1 MGNGTR
7 NFIALGAGMVGL
19 LLVPSFAG
27 AQAIGGTV
35 TDDTGGVLPGV
46 TVEVR
51 SPALIEQVRSGVADG
66 SGQYLIVA
74 LEPGVYSVTF
84 TLTGFSTLVR
94 EGIELTTGFTASV
107 DAELPVGQVQ
117 ETITVTGESPLV
129 DVQNITQSESID
141 REIYEALPTARTY
154 DSLALLIPA
163 MNNMSGATTSLSVD
177 TGGIA
182 GNAHTR
188 YTIHG
193 SDQDDVQ
200 IDIDGLDSN
209 VVAYEGT
216 PQGTPFDT
224 AIQEYVFE
232 YSGNSAEVETGA
244 VRLNMIPKAG
254 SNTFSGGMYTD
265 FANSS
270 WLANNVGQELI
281 DRAITGGK
289 EGGVSLDQAWYVG
302 PSLGGP
308 IVRDRLWFFTSYS
321 YRRGSIFPANLFENQ
336 DTSALV
342 YVPDTSKPVFDRQ
355 NMYEATLRLTW
366 QATSK
371 DKVQAFYGNNYTHQ
385 IPSLSG
391 SQLDP
396 LFIAPE
402 AGTDYAQPVNTY
414 QLTWVRPQTNR
425 VLFEA
430 GAALQPTYF
439 LLGDLD
445 DESARRRG
453 TGRFLHARTDLPGA
467 FEATTLTVS
476 RNHGFHF
483 RGTATHLSTANAS
496 FRASMSYVTGSH
508 NLKVGVNTNQKAS
521 TSSRTSENNWTNM
534 ITFGGSP
541 ILARFHAV
549 PATTDELDRWGIY
562 AQEQWTLDR
571 LTVNAGVRFDY
582 FRGSYPDHVAAPSIW
597 APQARFFSGAT
608 VATWKDLQP
617 RLGVTYDLRGDGRT
631 ALKASASRYG
641 DRTNISVIGALNPA
655 NNNTLM
661 SRSWFDGLNPF
672 GVPGQPSCIGP
683 VACIAGDGL
692 VQGDPLNDAPNGE
705 IMSPNATPGFATPQ
719 ITQFYDPDWAFGWGK
734 KLTNWE
740 FSGSVEH
747 EVAPGVSVD
756 VGFFR
761 RSYINFSAVDDR
773 SNNPEDW
780 DRYTI
785 IVPEIA
791 GLPDGGGFPVT
802 LVDLNPAA
810 VAVPN
815 AITTGAD
822 GFGGISRTWQG
833 LDLNFSSRIEGTLL
847 QGGYAVGKESID
859 TCALQDT
866 LPEAINPGTG
876 LRSTSISSRGYNLVP
891 LEFCSNDTPWIS
903 QLSVFGLYTFPYD
916 IEVSGAVYSRP
927 GPERVASYTIPVP
940 VATAAL
946 GRPPT
951 ETNLAVNV
959 VAPGTSYGD
968 RMNQFDLRVAKV
980 LDVGGVGNLRASLDI
995 HNVFNANAVARERYG
1010 LVNYLQPI
1018 GMQPGRLAK
1027 VTFQFNF

>member
-1 MGNGTR
+1 MQCRTR
-7 NFIALGAGMVGL
+7 GIVTVGAGIVCL
-19 LLVPSFAG
+19 LLVPNLAW

-35 TDDTGGVLPGV
+35 TDGTGGVLPGV

-51 SPALIEQVRSGVADG
+51 SSVLIEQVRSSVTDG

-84 TLTGFSTLVR
+84 RLSGFSTLVR
-94 EGIELTTGFTASV
+94 EGIELATGFTASV
-107 DAELPVGQVQ
+107 GAELPVGAVE
-117 ETITVTGESPLV
+117 ETVTVTGESPLI
-129 DVQNITQSESID
+129 DIQNITLSESID
-141 REIYEALPTARTY
+141 REIYEALPTSRTY

-163 MNNMSGATTSLSVD
+163 MNNMSGATTSLAID

-193 SDQDDVQ
+193 SEQDDVQ

-244 VRLNMIPKAG
+244 VRLNMIPKEG
-254 SNTFSGGMYTD
+254 SNTFSGGMYAD
-265 FANSS
+265 FAQSS
-270 WLANNVGQELI
+270 WLANNIDQELI
-281 DRAITGGK
+281 DRGITGGK
-289 EGGVSLDQAWYVG
+289 GGGTSLEQAWYVG

-336 DTSALV
+336 DTSAIV
-342 YVPDTSKPVFDRQ
+342 YVPDISKPVFDRQ
-355 NMYEATLRLTW
+355 NIYEGTLRLTW

-371 DKVQAFYGNNYTHQ
+371 DKVQTYYGNNYTHQ

-396 LFIAPE
+396 LFITPE
-402 AGTDYAQPVNTY
+402 AGADYVQPVNTY
-414 QLTWVRPQTNR
+414 QVSWVRPQTNR

-430 GAALQPTYF
+430 GVAMQPTYF
-439 LLGDLD
+439 LLGPLD
-445 DESARRRG
+445 DESAARRG
-453 TGRFLHARTDLPGA
+453 TGRFLHARTDLPSV
-467 FEATTLTVS
+467 FEASTLTVS

-483 RGTATHLSTANAS
+483 RGTSTHLSTSNAS
-496 FRASMSYVTGSH
+496 FRASVSYVTGSH

-521 TSSRTSENNWTNM
+521 SSNRTSANNWTNM

-549 PATTDELDRWGIY
+549 PNTTDELDRWGIY
-562 AQEQWTLDR
+562 AQEQWTVDR

-582 FRGSYPDHVAAPSIW
+582 FNGSYPDHLAAASIW
-597 APQARFFSGAT
+597 APQERFFSGAT

-617 RLGVTYDLRGDGRT
+617 RLGVSYDLRGDGRT

-641 DRTNISVIGALNPA
+641 DRTNISVIGGLNPA
-655 NNNTLM
+655 NSNTLM

-672 GVPGQPSCIGP
+672 GIPGMPSCIGS

-734 KLTNWE
+734 KYSNWE
-740 FSGSVEH
+740 FSGSVQH
-747 EVAPGVSVD
+747 EVSPGVSVD
-756 VGFFR
+756 VGYFR
-761 RSYINFSAVDDR
+761 RTYINFSAVDDR

-785 IVPEIA
+785 IVPEDP
-791 GLPDGGGFPVT
+791 GLPDGGGYPLT

-810 VAVPN
+810 IAVPDR
-815 AITTGAD
+815 ITTSAD
-822 GFGGISRTWQG
+822 RFGGISRMWQG
-833 LDLNFSSRIEGTLL
+833 LDLNFSSRIEGVLL
-847 QGGYAVGKESID
+847 QGGYAFGRELVG

-866 LPEAINPGTG
+866 LPESINPGTG
-876 LRSTSISSRGYNLVP
+876 LRSTSISGRGFNLVP
-891 LEFCSNDTPWIS
+891 LEFCSNDTPWIG
-903 QLSVFGLYTFPYD
+903 QLSVYGVYAFPYD
-916 IEVSGAVYSRP
+916 IEVSGAIYSRP
-927 GPERVASYTIPVP
+927 GPERVASYTIPGP

-959 VAPGTSYGD
+959 VKPGTSYGD
-968 RMNQFDLRVAKV
+968 RMNQIDLRVAKV
-980 LDVGGVGNLRASLDI
+980 LNFGAGNLRASFDI
-995 HNVFNANAVARERYG
+995 YNLFNANAVARERYG

-1018 GMQPGRLAK
+1018 GLQAGRLAK
-1027 VTFQFNF
+1027 MTFQFNF